1 MKLNV
6 AQLVVVNYL
15 NPLPIAFTRF
25 EISGSV
31 AHILDPDVAAD
42 DDDNNDDDGLS
53 DVVVVVDA
61 PPICCG
67 DVTITGLSLIIALL
81 PIRSRSAC

>member
-15 NPLPIAFTRF
+15 NRLPIGFTRF
-25 EISGSV
+25 GISGSV
-31 AHILDPDVAAD
+31 AHILDPDVVAD
-42 DDDNNDDDGLS
+42 DDDNDDDDGLS
-53 DVVVVVDA
+53 VVVVVDA